1 MSTKLTT
8 QIIDDATAVV
18 NTYVNTVT
26 ELFEKLKNQITDLTK
41 DDFKGEAAIGF
52 MEFFNNTITPM
63 LTENLT
69 GETSVTT
76 SLKKLLADINETLI
90 KNVDPQLGN
99 ANKTAGN

>member
-8 QIIDDATAVV
+8 QIIDDATDVV
-18 NTYVNTVT
+18 NTYVNTVM
-26 ELFEKLKNQITDLTK
+26 ELFEKLRNQITDLTR

-90 KNVDPQLGN
+90 KNVDPQLGE
-99 ANKTAGN
+99 ANKAAGN